1 MRNLIAGAAGV
12 VAVVGAVVACGT
24 TTTTVIRPPPA
35 ATRTAAAKPAPPVAK
50 PAPAVVKPAPTVTKT
65 VAPPA
70 SPAPVIIYNSVPP
83 AAPAPAVV
91 YDPWSVVSQYYAYLE
106 AADYTDAWNMDA
118 RSFQYSAAGSY
129 GSFSTWQAGYD
140 NTGAQNLTE
149 NYESGNTVYVNLSM
163 VDNALIDDPTQ
174 YFSCDYTVDQGGGL
188 ITSGSCTQTGG
199 PS

>member
-1 MRNLIAGAAGV
+1 MRRLIAGAASA
-12 VAVVGAVVACGT
+12 VAVAGAVVACGTT

-50 PAPAVVKPAPTVTKT
+50 PAPTVTKT

-70 SPAPVIIYNSVPP
+70 APAPVIIYNSAPA

-106 AADYTDAWNMDA
+106 AGDYTDAWNMDA
-118 RSFQYSAAGSY
+118 RSFQNSAAGSY
-129 GSFSTWQAGYD
+129 GNFSTWEAGYD

-174 YFSCDYTVDQGGGL
+174 YFSCDYTVDQGSGL